1 MSSPGEKSEDAVS
14 DPSRRVRPRGME
26 ATLHHGSTPITTRAS
41 TAKTWTA
48 RILGSLL
55 ALFLFVDGAGKVL
68 RLTPYVEGTARVGYP
83 ASCLVPLGLVLV
95 ACTILYV
102 VPRTAGL
109 GAILLTGYL
118 GGATATHV
126 RMGEP
131 FFFPVVFG
139 VLLWACL
146 YARDARVRALVGQL
160 VGGAAPK
167 G

>member
-1 MSSPGEKSEDAVS
+1 
-14 DPSRRVRPRGME
+14 ME
-26 ATLHHGSTPITTRAS
+26 AIFDPGSSSATPRSA

-55 ALFLFVDGAGKVL
+55 VLFLLVDGAGKVL
-68 RLTPYVEGTARVGYP
+68 RFAPYVEGTARVGYP
-83 ASCLVPLGLVLV
+83 ASCLVPLGLVLI

-102 VPRTAGL
+102 VPRTAVL
-109 GAILLTGYL
+109 GAVLLTGYL

-146 YARDARVRALVGQL
+146 TVRDARVRTLLLARERDA
-160 VGGAAPK
+160 GGK

>member
-1 MSSPGEKSEDAVS
+1 MEAILDHNPSSPTARSA
-14 DPSRRVRPRGME
+14 
-26 ATLHHGSTPITTRAS
+26 

-48 RILGSLL
+48 RVLTSLL
-55 ALFLFVDGAGKVL
+55 VLFLLIDGAGKVL
-68 RLTPYVEGTARVGYP
+68 RFAPYVEGTARVGYP
-83 ASCLVPLGLVLV
+83 VSCLIPLGLVLV

-102 VPRTAGL
+102 FPRTAVL
-109 GAILLTGYL
+109 GAVLLTAYL

-146 YARDARVRALVGQL
+146 SVRDERLRTLLLPRRCDAGETA
-160 VGGAAPK
+160 
-167 G
+167 